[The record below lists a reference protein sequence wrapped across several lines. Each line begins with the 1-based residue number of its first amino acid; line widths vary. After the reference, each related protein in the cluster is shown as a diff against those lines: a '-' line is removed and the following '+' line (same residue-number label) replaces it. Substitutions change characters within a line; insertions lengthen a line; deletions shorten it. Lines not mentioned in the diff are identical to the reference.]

1 MMNLR
6 VIYPLLFVVTAA
18 VSFGSDNNS
27 ADAHAG
33 IAALQKQDFQRAK
46 QIFSALVNQHA
57 SAENL
62 NYLGMAEASDGD
74 LPNAITH
81 FLASIRRGNNTAIVH
96 YNVGLAYVRS
106 RKTDSGIAELKT
118 ALEIDPNYSLAM
130 YALGVTFVDTGHAKQ
145 GVGYLDRVVRA
156 RPQAADAWASLVRA
170 YFAAGD
176 PKDAESTI
184 DKATARFSDDI
195 RVAVTLADLC
205 MRYQQIQKARYLLE
219 NASGIASDN
228 ATVKLM
234 LAKAS
239 LLAGEPIEALAVL
252 KDLPPTAGQPG
263 EIAMLNGQ
271 AQALTKHFDEASAN
285 LYSAVQTDASNL
297 RYLTALAWLKQL
309 QGLHDQALCILR
321 NAQDLH
327 SESPY
332 IAYRMA
338 ISYFLTGKAGQ
349 AAEVCTRA
357 IRSSPT
363 FDRLYF
369 LLGMIR
375 LEQHRY
381 DLARETFA
389 RAVTV
394 RPDTALYHRQLGV
407 AELMAKRLTEA
418 QRQFDQA
425 LSLDPND
432 ADSYYWRGKSLAD
445 QGRRTNAIQDLE
457 AAVTIEPKLR
467 QAFAELADLY
477 SVDGQSAK
485 ASAMKTKAD
494 ALASSRSPDDIEE
507 YIRNL
512 QDVNP

>member
-1 MMNLR
+1 
-6 VIYPLLFVVTAA
+6 
-18 VSFGSDNNS
+18 
-27 ADAHAG
+27 
-33 IAALQKQDFQRAK
+33 LQKHDFQRAK
-46 QIFSALVNQHA
+46 QIFSALVTQHA

-62 NYLGMAEASDGD
+62 NYLGMAEASEGD

-81 FLASIRRGNNTAIVH
+81 LLASIHSGNNTAIVH
-96 YNVGLAYVRS
+96 YNLGLAYVRS
-106 RKTDSGIAELKT
+106 RKADSAITELKT
-118 ALEIDPNYSLAM
+118 ALGIDPNYSLAM
-130 YALGVTFVDTGHAKQ
+130 YALGVTCVDIGRAKE
-145 GVGYLDRVVRA
+145 GVGYLDQLVKA

-176 PKDAESTI
+176 TKHAESTI
-184 DKATARFSDDI
+184 DGATARFPDNV

-219 NASGIASDN
+219 NASGIAADN

-252 KDLPPTAGQPG
+252 KDLPPDAGQPG
-263 EIAMLNGQ
+263 EIAMLKGQ
-271 AQALTKHFDEASAN
+271 AQALTKQFDEASAD
-285 LYSAVQTDASNL
+285 LYSAVGAVANNP
-297 RYLTALAWLKQL
+297 RYLIALAWLKQL
-309 QGLHDQALCILR
+309 QGLHNEALCILR
-321 NAQDLH
+321 NAQDLD

-357 IRSSPT
+357 IRSSPK

-381 DLARETFA
+381 ELAQETFA
-389 RAVTV
+389 QAVFV
-394 RPDTALYHRQLGV
+394 HPGAALYHRQLGV
-407 AELMAKRLTEA
+407 AELMAKRLPEA
-418 QRQFDQA
+418 QKQFDEA

-432 ADSYYWRGKSLAD
+432 ADSYYWRGKSLAE
-445 QGRRTNAIQDLE
+445 QGRRANAIQDLE

-467 QAFAELADLY
+467 QAFTELADLY
-477 SVDGQSAK
+477 SGDGQPAK
-485 ASAMKTKAD
+485 ASAMRAKAS
-494 ALASSRSPDDIEE
+494 ALVSSRSPDDIEE